1 MSGLVLTLNLPA
13 RVRTRLDAEA
23 KRLGRTPEQLAEEA
37 IAARLKP
44 STRSR
49 GGSLFERTRDLCG
62 SLRGGPTDL
71 ARNKDHL
78 QGYGALNR

>member
-1 MSGLVLTLNLPA
+1 MSGLVLNLPA
-13 RVRTRLDAEA
+13 RLRTRLEAETQ
-23 KRLGRTPEQLAEEA
+23 RLGRTPEQVAKEA

-44 STRSR
+44 STRPR

-62 SLRGGPTDL
+62 SLRGGPTDI